1 MGTISWEEFVIGVRH
16 ILSVSGTIGD
26 GWHFRGSLEEHC
38 GGYLIK
44 KMDYPVD
51 VAEPTAAS
59 DGTRLKDDDDSTIDH
74 DSAADATEPSDEQ
87 DPCSIDPDPSFRP
100 VCREFHVLYSLAH
113 AVPTLYLRAWRSDGS
128 CVDAKELWNGLTA
141 AEWRPSSDE
150 FERLRSLT
158 QQEHPFLG
166 EPWYHLHPCR
176 TADLMDLVASQNDVD
191 DGIDAKRYFVR
202 WMSTVAPL
210 VGCPVSHHYASIG

>member
-38 GGYLIK
+38 GGYLSKRI
-44 KMDYPVD
+44 DYYPVA
-51 VAEPTAAS
+51 VAEPSAESAG
-59 DGTRLKDDDDSTIDH
+59 GTRLKDDDIDH
-74 DSAADATEPSDEQ
+74 DSAIEPSEHD

-128 CVDAKELWNGLTA
+128 CVEAEELWNDLTA
-141 AEWRPSSDE
+141 AECRPSSDE
-150 FERLRSLT
+150 LERLRSLT

-176 TADLMDLVASQNDVD
+176 TAVLMDLVAGNDV

-210 VGCPVSHHYASIG
+210 VGCPVSHHYASIR